1 MDIVFVVVFLGF
13 LCGMFLMGE
22 ERGKSEAEASFL
34 QRDIDAGIR
43 DIFGKVV
50 GDQKYGDGYVRS
62 SKASPLSLLRRV
74 LGTCC
79 SEI

>member
-50 GDQKYGDGYVRS
+50 GDQKYGDGYCDEAR
-62 SKASPLSLLRRV
+62 KHIPYL
-74 LGTCC
+74 CC
-79 SEI
+79 GGS